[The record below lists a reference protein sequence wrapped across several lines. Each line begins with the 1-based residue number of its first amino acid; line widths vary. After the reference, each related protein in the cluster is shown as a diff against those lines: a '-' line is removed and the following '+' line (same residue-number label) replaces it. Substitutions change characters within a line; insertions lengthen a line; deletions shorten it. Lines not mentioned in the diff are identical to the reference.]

1 MLRRYPQSM
10 QISNSAAKCP
20 FAHMHATGAAAP
32 ANATAANTEAAEVKP
47 AEPFSID
54 EVLCPVLKTG
64 VREGR
69 LQVDA
74 EGNAT
79 GLEAYLKDDLGIAW
93 ALRKVAVRGA
103 KGASDRADAEG
114 DTFNL
119 RNLRGSNLDHNADSQ
134 ILRNGFSQERLDLAL
149 SFSSD
154 GEKLTLADLGKFQ
167 QHLLGEEPGG
177 KGKFVGGVEFSAV
190 VEVFGRTDG
199 EGRRFIKN
207 EDFVSL
213 FRDNRFPEGW
223 EASQK
228 DKTGFFDVGAA
239 AVEFF
244 RDHPGDPA
252 TSQASQAKP
261 VDGVCPF
268 KHGQPF
274 DMAEAAKQHADK
286 LQ

>member
-1 MLRRYPQSM
+1 M
-10 QISNSAAKCP
+10 QISSSASKCP
-20 FAHMHATGAAAP
+20 YAPRHAIASPTVTEDSTP
-32 ANATAANTEAAEVKP
+32 AT
-47 AEPFSID
+47 PFSID

-69 LQVDA
+69 IKVDA
-74 EGNAT
+74 EGNAS
-79 GLEAYLKDDLGIAW
+79 GLEGYLKDDLGISW
-93 ALRKVAVRGA
+93 GLRKVAVRGA
-103 KGASDRADAEG
+103 KGATGSQGAKG

-149 SFSSD
+149 SFSAD
-154 GEKLTLADLGKFQ
+154 GERLTLSDLGRFQ
-167 QHLLGEEPGG
+167 QHLLQEEPGG

-199 EGRRFIKN
+199 QGRRFIKN
-207 EDFVSL
+207 DDFISL

-223 EASQK
+223 EASHK
-228 DKTGFFDVGAA
+228 DKTGFLDVGAA
-239 AVEFF
+239 AIEFF
-244 RDHPGDPA
+244 RDHPGEA
-252 TSQASQAKP
+252 AGQAKP
-261 VDGVCPF
+261 EKGVCPF

-274 DMAEAAKQHADK
+274 DIAEAARQHADK